1 MKFSIISKEVVTAF
15 KERNQIAIIA
25 AIVAISN
32 VFLVTFLFANKERVV
47 LVPAQI
53 NTQMWTE
60 RKAVSKEYLEEMSLF
75 FSHLLFDVSPHSMAY
90 QRDVILRNVDP
101 ACYNPLKHKL
111 IKEEEKYKKENLTTT
126 FRPTKIIVNTSK
138 LETLVS
144 GYLTSFVGGKQ
155 MQQITDTYLIKFR
168 YDAGRLF
175 IKSFEAKPCLE

>member
-1 MKFSIISKEVVTAF
+1 MRFSIVSQKIVTAF
-15 KERNQIAIIA
+15 KERNQMAMMALII
-25 AIVAISN
+25 VISN
-32 VFLVTFLFANKERVV
+32 VILVSFLFANKERVV

-53 NTQMWTE
+53 NTQMWAE

-101 ACYNPLKHKL
+101 ASYNLLKHKL

-126 FRPTKIIVNTSK
+126 FRPTKIFVNTTT
-138 LETLVS
+138 LEALIS

-155 MQQITDTYLIKFR
+155 MQQITDNYLIKFR

-175 IKSFEAKPCLE
+175 IKSFEARSCLD

>member
-60 RKAVSKEYLEEMSLF
+60 RKAVSKEYLEEMIE
-75 FSHLLFDVSPHSMAY
+75 HHSMA
-90 QRDVILRNVDP
+90 L
-101 ACYNPLKHKL
+101 
-111 IKEEEKYKKENLTTT
+111 
-126 FRPTKIIVNTSK
+126 
-138 LETLVS
+138 
-144 GYLTSFVGGKQ
+144 LTSEEILQKTESERVKRLAENIIITQEKEIEYMKQ
-155 MQQITDTYLIKFR
+155 LVNSI
-168 YDAGRLF
+168 
-175 IKSFEAKPCLE
+175 